1 MLSSSVLTQ
10 IKSIF
15 NKVEKNEEFEVM
27 FNNYKSDN
35 QLSIVKW
42 MDVIK
47 YLRWRSDD
55 EKLKIIEEKSL
66 DISYG
71 YEPQKNYR
79 ISVVGFD
86 NINKILN
93 LVHTRKN
100 NIIFSILVSQFAKDE
115 NFKFINKIK
124 DPKNIVDIDQYD
136 IRVRKSLEEPINE
149 KKLKELSNVPI
160 GDSNKIF
167 YRYKQRFSLI
177 LLDGKDEKAQID
189 LTIIKSSK
197 NPNDLQIVPKSYELE
212 IDFMATKPTDKH
224 FNMLIKEIEKI
235 KQVME
240 GTNKLISKDDM
251 KVVIENYKK
260 LTFGIS
266 SEPSSNLYSMQ
277 PISAEVTHVVDKIPN
292 KYSVTDKADGE
303 KYQLFVFEEN
313 IYLISTNLNVKKINK
328 TIKGYNNTIIEGE
341 LIHLISKNIYLF
353 MGFDC
358 LIFNGKDVRN
368 EVLLVNRLKFVND
381 ILGALQNNK
390 NYQAKPY
397 EGKFDM
403 DKQEKHYS
411 VEIEKFYQFL
421 NKLISEASDGDY
433 LFHNKLF
440 IFPTGGSSS
449 EVFLYAYLIH
459 HGCTNSNNVNCPYYL
474 DGIIFTGIEQKYS
487 RERREHKYPIYKY
500 KPPENNSIDIYV
512 TFQRN
517 PETGKYLEIFDN
529 SLPIKM
535 TDTNGSDQVF
545 RVANFFVG
553 DTVGNKEV
561 PVPFMKEE
569 NNHEAFFPLVKGE
582 VRDVEGNFIQDNTVI
597 EVIYVNNQN
606 VPHQYRWSILRTRWD
621 KTESVI
627 RDQKKYGNFKDV
639 AIKTWKSMKEAV
651 TIEEIKKLSNPDTY
665 NQQLKILQS
674 RIDTLSITSDRA
686 QDKYYQEITNLL
698 SLMKGFHN
706 WVKSILI
713 YTYCQGIKENKDG
726 KFHKANILDFGCGRG
741 GDIQKFYHARVGEY
755 VGVDIDYDGL
765 FASTDSAVSRY
776 NFLKSKFP
784 DYGKMTYI
792 QADASTLLKSDL
804 QSKRLNNM
812 TQDNK
817 NNIDKFF
824 DGKKKYDVITSMF
837 AIHYLFSSQESV
849 ENLVTNI
856 NTYLKV
862 GGFIVMT
869 LFDSEQVLK
878 LLNNTDVYTSYY
890 TDDNGQKTKLFELTK
905 KFTGNLKDEP
915 GQTIDV
921 FMKWINQNALPENL
935 VSSKLMMKT
944 MEKAGCRL
952 IETDLFANIFN
963 INKYWFSDVVP
974 HEENPKNKKFYEDVG
989 KFFDN
994 NLKGADKES
1003 KSYSFLNRYYVFQK
1017 ME

>member
-1 MLSSSVLTQ
+1 MLSSSVITQ
-10 IKSIF
+10 IKSMF
-15 NKVEKNEEFEVM
+15 NKIDKNEEFEIM

-35 QLSIVKW
+35 KLSIVKW

-47 YLRWRSDD
+47 YLRWRSDN
-55 EKLKIIEEKSL
+55 EKLNIVEEKSL

-71 YEPQKNYR
+71 YEPQKTYR
-79 ISVVGFD
+79 ISVIGID

-100 NIIFSILVSQFAKDE
+100 NIIFSILVTQFAKDE
-115 NFKFINKIK
+115 NFKFINKVK
-124 DPKNIVDIDQYD
+124 DLKNIIDVDQYD
-136 IRVRKSLEEPINE
+136 LRIRKSLEEPINDR
-149 KKLKELSNVPI
+149 KLKELSNVSI
-160 GDSNKIF
+160 GDSDKIF

-177 LLDGKDEKAQID
+177 IIDEKDTKAQID
-189 LTIIKSSK
+189 LTIIKSSN
-197 NPNDLQIVPKSYELE
+197 NPNDLQFVSKSYELE
-212 IDFMATKPTDKH
+212 IDFMSTKPTEKH
-224 FNMLIKEIEKI
+224 LTILLKEIEKI

-240 GTNKLISKDDM
+240 GTNQLITKEDM

-260 LTFGIS
+260 LTFGLS
-266 SEPSSNLYSMQ
+266 NEPSLNLYSMQ

-303 KYQLFVFEEN
+303 KYQLFIFDEN

-328 TIKGYNNTIIEGE
+328 KIKGYNNTIIEGE
-341 LIHLISKNIYLF
+341 LIHLINKNIYLF

-368 EVLLVNRLKFVND
+368 EILLMNRLKFVNET
-381 ILGALQNNK
+381 LGALQNNK
-390 NYQAKPY
+390 IYQTKPY

-403 DKQEKHYS
+403 DKQEKHYTT
-411 VEIEKFYQFL
+411 EIEKYYQHL
-421 NKLISEASDGDY
+421 NKLISESKDGDY

-449 EVFLYAYLIH
+449 EVFLYSYLIWN
-459 HGCTNSNNVNCPYYL
+459 GCTNSEKVLCPYYL
-474 DGIIFTGIEQKYS
+474 DGIIYTGIEQKYT
-487 RERREHKYPIYKY
+487 RDKREHKYPIYKY

-517 PETGKYLEIFDN
+517 PETGNYLEIFDN

-535 TDTNGSDQVF
+535 TDNNGGDQVF
-545 RVANFFVG
+545 RVANFLVG

-569 NNHEAFFPLVKGE
+569 NNHEVFFPLVRGE

-606 VPHQYRWSILRTRWD
+606 IPHQYRWSILRTRWD

-651 TIEEIKKLSNPDTY
+651 TIDEIKKLSNPNTY

-674 RIDTLSITSDRA
+674 RIDTTLITSDRA

-698 SLMKGFHN
+698 SIMKGFHN
-706 WVKSILI
+706 WLKSILI

-726 KFHKANILDFGCGRG
+726 KFHKSSVLDIGCGRG
-741 GDIQKFYHARVGEY
+741 GDILKFYHARVGDY
-755 VGVDIDYDGL
+755 VGIDIDYDGL

-792 QADASTLLKSDL
+792 QADGSLLLKSEV

-817 NNIDKFF
+817 NNIDKYF
-824 DGKKKYDVITSMF
+824 DGKKQYDVITSMF
-837 AIHYLFSSQESV
+837 AIHYLFSSNESV
-849 ENLVTNI
+849 ENLITNI
-856 NTYLKV
+856 KTYLKV
-862 GGFIVMT
+862 GGFIVLT
-869 LFDSEQVLK
+869 LFDSNQVLK
-878 LLNNTDVYTSYY
+878 LLNGTDIYTSYY
-890 TDDNGQKTKLFELTK
+890 TDDNGEKTKLFEITK
-905 KFTGNLKDEP
+905 KFTDNLKDEP

-921 FMKWINQNALPENL
+921 YMKWINQNYSLPENL
-935 VSSKLMMKT
+935 VSSKLMLKT
-944 MEKAGCRL
+944 MEKAGCKL
-952 IETDLFANIFN
+952 LETDLIANIYT
-963 INKYWFSDVVP
+963 INKAWFSDVVP
-974 HEENPKNKKFYEDVG
+974 HEENVKNKKFYQDVG
-989 KFFDN
+989 RFYDV
-994 NLKGADKES
+994 LKGADKES
-1003 KSYSFLNRYYVFQK
+1003 KNFSFLSRYYIFQK
-1017 ME
+1017 Q

>member
-1 MLSSSVLTQ
+1 MLSSSALTQ
-10 IKSIF
+10 VKTIF
-15 NKVEKNEEFEVM
+15 NKLEKNEEFEVM

-35 QLSIVKW
+35 KLSIVKW
-42 MDVIK
+42 MDVLK
-47 YLRWRSDD
+47 YLRWRSDED
-55 EKLKIIEEKSL
+55 KLKIVEEISL
-66 DISYG
+66 DVSYG
-71 YEPQKNYR
+71 YELQKNYR
-79 ISVVGFD
+79 ITVSGFD

-115 NFKFINKIK
+115 NFKFINKVK
-124 DPKNIVDIDQYD
+124 DPKNIIDIDQYD
-136 IRVRKSLEEPINE
+136 IRVRKSLEEPISE

-160 GDSNKIF
+160 GDSDKIF

-177 LLDGKDEKAQID
+177 LLDEKDEKGQID
-189 LTIIKSSK
+189 LTIIKSSN
-197 NPNDLQIVPKSYELE
+197 NPNDLQHVSKSYELE
-212 IDFMATKPTDKH
+212 IDFMGNKPTEKH
-224 FNMLIKEIEKI
+224 FNMLLKEIEKI

-260 LTFGIS
+260 LTYGIAS
-266 SEPSSNLYSMQ
+266 DPSLNLYSMQ
-277 PISAEVTHVVDKIPN
+277 PISADVTHVVDKIPN

-303 KYQLFVFEEN
+303 KYQLFIFEEN
-313 IYLISTNLNVKKINK
+313 LYLISTNLNVKKINK
-328 TIKGYNNTIIEGE
+328 TIKGYNNTILEGE
-341 LIHLISKNIYLF
+341 LIHLLNKNVFLF

-358 LIFNGKDVRN
+358 LFFKGKDVRS
-368 EVLLVNRLKFVND
+368 EVLLANRLKNVYEV
-381 ILGALQNNK
+381 LSALQNNK
-390 NYQAKPY
+390 NYDCKPY

-411 VEIEKFYQFL
+411 SEIEKFYKFL
-421 NKLISEASDGDY
+421 NKLISDASDGDY

-449 EVFLYAYLIH
+449 EVYLYAYLIH
-459 HGCTNSNNVNCPYYL
+459 HGCTNSSKVSCPYYL

-487 RERREHKYPIYKY
+487 RDKREHKYPIFKY

-529 SLPIKM
+529 SLPVG
-535 TDTNGSDQVF
+535 NGSDQVF
-545 RVANFFVG
+545 RVVNFFVG
-553 DTVGNKEV
+553 DSIGDKEV

-597 EVIYVNNQN
+597 EVIYVNNQSI
-606 VPHQYRWSILRTRWD
+606 PHQYRWSILRTRWD

-627 RDQKKYGNFKDV
+627 RDHKKYGNYKDV

-651 TIEEIKKLSNPDTY
+651 TIDEIKKLSNPNTY
-665 NQQLKILQS
+665 GQQLKVLQS
-674 RIDTLSITSDRA
+674 RIDTTLITSDRA
-686 QDKYYQEITNLL
+686 QDKYYQETTKLI
-698 SLMKGFHN
+698 SLMKGFNN
-706 WVKSILI
+706 WIKSSLI
-713 YTYCQGIKENKDG
+713 NVYCQAFKENKDG
-726 KFHKANILDFGCGRG
+726 KIHKTSILDFGCGRG
-741 GDIQKFYHARVGEY
+741 GDVMKFYHPRVGDY
-755 VGVDIDYDGL
+755 VGIDPDYDGL

-776 NFLKSKFP
+776 NHMKSKFP
-784 DYGKMTYI
+784 DFTKMTYI
-792 QADASTLLKSDL
+792 QADASVLFKSDL
-804 QSKRLNNM
+804 QSKRLTNM

-817 NNIDKFF
+817 SNIDKYF
-824 DGKKKYDVITSMF
+824 DGKRKYDVITCMF
-837 AIHYLFSSQESV
+837 SIHYLFNNTESI
-849 ENLVTNI
+849 ENLISNI
-856 NTYLKV
+856 KTYLKV
-862 GGFIVMT
+862 GGFIIMT
-869 LFDSEQVLK
+869 LFDAAQVMK
-878 LLNNTDVYTSYY
+878 LLNNSETYTSYY
-890 TDDNGQKTKLFELTK
+890 TNENGQKTKLFEITK
-905 KFTGNLKDEP
+905 KFEGNLKDEP

-921 FMKWINQNALPENL
+921 LMTWINQNALSENL
-935 VSSKLMMKT
+935 VSAKLMLKT

-952 IETDLFANIFN
+952 IDTDLFGNVFN
-963 INKYWFSDVVP
+963 INKYWFSDVIP

-1017 ME
+1017 FE